1 MTDLAEALHRS
12 DVIHDRAAI
21 AAAIARMAD
30 AIAGQMA
37 GERWLLLTVMHGGM
51 FFAAELALALGRDPS
66 RGFDFD
72 YLHATRYRGQTR
84 GGELAWKHHPAT
96 PLQGR
101 HVLLVDDILD
111 EGYTLAAV
119 REWCRQQ
126 GAAAVRIAVLAW
138 KRHGRGV
145 PGFAPDHYGLEVP
158 DRYVYGYGM
167 DYHEQGRNLP
177 DIHALREL
185 A

>member
-1 MTDLAEALHRS
+1 MHDLATALQHS

-30 AIAGQMA
+30 EIRAACGSQ
-37 GERWLLLTVMHGGM
+37 RLLLLTVMHGGM
-51 FFAAELALALGRDPS
+51 FFAAELALALGQGGCVDV
-66 RGFDFD
+66 DFD
-72 YLHATRYRGQTR
+72 YLHATRYRGDTS
-84 GGELAWKHHPAT
+84 GGELVWKHRPAT

-101 HVLLVDDILD
+101 HVLIADDILD
-111 EGYTLAAV
+111 EGYTLAAI
-119 REWCRQQ
+119 RDWCVGQ
-126 GAAAVRIAVLAW
+126 GAASVRIAVLTI

-145 PGFAPDHYGLEVP
+145 PGLQADSIGLDVP
-158 DRYVYGYGM
+158 DRYVFGHGM

-177 DIHALREL
+177 AIHALREG